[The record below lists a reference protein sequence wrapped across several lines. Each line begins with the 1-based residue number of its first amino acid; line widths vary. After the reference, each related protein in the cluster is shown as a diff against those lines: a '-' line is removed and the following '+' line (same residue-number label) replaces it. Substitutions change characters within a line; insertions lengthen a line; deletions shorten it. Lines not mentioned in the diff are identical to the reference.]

1 MSTNLE
7 PLDPLDTLM
16 VAIDTA
22 IGALV
27 TSRALLEQAIIQQA
41 AIEEQNRPAP
51 PPAPPQTMGTAE
63 AECYHPADDLVQI
76 PTMGAPAY
84 ACPCGAIISGL
95 PGE

>member
-1 MSTNLE
+1 MPTNLE

-16 VAIDTA
+16 VAIDTS

-27 TSRALLEQAIIQQA
+27 TARAILEQAIIQQA
-41 AIEEQNRPAP
+41 TIAEQNQPAP
-51 PPAPPQTMGTAE
+51 PPAPPQTMGVAE
-63 AECYHPADDLVQI
+63 AECAHDPEHLVQV

-84 ACPCGAIISGL
+84 SCPCGAILSEL